1 MAVIR
6 SRAFEIFD
14 FEVRYQL
21 RRPWPWLFFGVL
33 VVFCGMMT
41 RDDAL
46 SAMMYE
52 EFLINSPFAV
62 AKTTVFG
69 SVIWLL
75 LAAPIAGEAGARDV
89 ASRMYPLLYTTPL
102 CRVDYLG
109 GRFLAALVLNLLV
122 LLSVNVGV
130 LLAVYI
136 PGSVESKLVG
146 PFQAATFVTGF
157 AYITLPTAF
166 VATAVQFAFAIRT
179 GKAMASYAASML
191 LIFVGFFLAAALLFD
206 AKWGGLLDPVG
217 IRFVVEDMARLWT
230 PIERN
235 TRFITLDGVVLQNRL
250 LWIGIGIATLA
261 ICVATFQFAHRA
273 AGVRR
278 WSKTKPV
285 DIQQHR
291 GEVVAIAPVASTVT
305 RASSRDFSVGFRS
318 ELRQTREIAWSSFV
332 VLAKSWTGLAML
344 FAIPLLMIPVLVDQL
359 ASGGAQLLP
368 TTPQILREMTASISN
383 ELSRWVIVPL
393 LLVFFAGELVWR
405 DREAGM
411 GDIQA
416 ALPGSEWPPFIGR
429 FLALGLLLAAF
440 LLMLC
445 VSGMVV
451 QTVLGYTDFE
461 IGLYL
466 TTLLGLQL
474 PEYLLFALL
483 ALVIHVI
490 VNEKYIGH
498 LIAVVSYVFV
508 AALAPMLGLEHRLLI
523 FGGAPNWKYT
533 PMLGFGDSLT
543 PWLWFKFYWAMWA
556 VLLAVVARLFW
567 VRSRESSWSAR
578 LDWARQRLAGSTR
591 IVIGVAAL
599 LVVASGAF
607 IFYNTNVLNSYVTA
621 AEGVKLRADYEKQ
634 YGKFESTPQPD
645 IASASLRIEVF
656 AKRRRI
662 EVNGTYKLVNHTKLA
677 IDTIHVAV
685 LNSGVVTGVVTFDRS
700 AELLVDDSVLGH
712 RIYQLGQPLMPGDST
727 TLAFESHSEQR
738 GFRESGVDGAVS
750 ANGAAFSNGALPG
763 IGFQRSRGLVNS
775 GERRDHGLPERPVIA
790 SLYSEEGR
798 QPAEGGGGVTFDAV
812 IGTDE
817 DQTGVAPGALR
828 KTWSENGRRY
838 SEFSTSAPIGSE
850 WTFYAG
856 KYAVD
861 EATWTPTGSA
871 ASPVAIRIYHDAR
884 HTGHIERVIKSVRA
898 SLDYYSRAFG
908 KYPYNHLTVVEV
920 PGAPGTG
927 LHAEASFVSHG
938 EAFSSWVP
946 NDSTSFDFRYAVIA
960 HEMGH
965 QWTLPYA
972 FVEGAPF
979 LSEGL
984 AWYSAIQAVRASRG
998 ETEFRRLLARMR
1010 EPVPYAPIRRGEPL
1024 LRALDPYL
1032 SYRRGPFAMVA
1043 LGEYIGVDTVNLAIR
1058 RLVERSEQPDAQRV
1072 TTLDLYRELNAVTPD
1087 STKGLLHDLFEINA
1101 YWQLDT
1107 ERATT
1112 SRNTDGTWQ
1121 VTLDIRVRK
1130 MAYDSAGVESE
1141 LPMNDLL
1148 EIGAF
1153 GSEKSGDDQ
1162 LSVPLHV
1169 ERRRLSTG
1177 KHTITFRVA
1186 SEPTYA
1192 GVDPYH
1198 WMIDGPRDNRAR
1210 LVRVVRVEK

>member
-1 MAVIR
+1 MATSQ
-6 SRAFEIFD
+6 SRFVAIFD

-21 RRPWPWLFFGVL
+21 RRPWPWLFFAVL
-33 VVFCGMMT
+33 VLFSGMMT

-52 EFLINSPFAV
+52 EFLINSPFSV

-89 ASRMYPLLYTTPL
+89 ASRMYPLLYTSPL
-102 CRVDYLG
+102 SRIDYLG
-109 GRFLAALVLNLLV
+109 GRFLAALVLNLMV

-136 PGSVESKLVG
+136 PGSVEPKLVG
-146 PFQAATFVTGF
+146 PFQLATFVTGF

-166 VATAVQFAFAIRT
+166 VATAVQFTFAVRA
-179 GKAMASYAASML
+179 GKAMASYAGSLL

-250 LWIGIGIATLA
+250 LWSGIGIATLA
-261 ICVATFQFAHRA
+261 LCLATFRFAHRA
-273 AGVRR
+273 EGVRR
-278 WSKTKPV
+278 WRRASRIADVPKPS
-285 DIQQHR
+285 
-291 GEVVAIAPVASTVT
+291 VAVASAASPNAAP
-305 RASSRDFSVGFRS
+305 RASSRDFSVGFLS
-318 ELRQTREIAWSSFV
+318 ELRQTREIAWNSFL
-332 VLAKSWTGLAML
+332 VLAKSWTGIAML
-344 FAIPLLMIPVLVDQL
+344 LAIPLLMVPVLVDQL

-368 TTPQILREMTASISN
+368 TTPQILRELTASISN

-416 ALPGSEWPPFIGR
+416 ALPGSEWPPLLGR
-429 FLALGLLLAAF
+429 FVALALLLGAF
-440 LLMLC
+440 LLMLG
-445 VSGMVV
+445 VSGVAV
-451 QTVLGYTDFE
+451 QSILGYTNFE
-461 IGLYL
+461 LGLYL
-466 TTLLGLQL
+466 KVLLGLQL
-474 PEYLLFALL
+474 PEYLLFAMVAL
-483 ALVIHVI
+483 AIHVI

-498 LIAVVSYVFV
+498 LVAVIAYVFI
-508 AALAPMLGLEHRLLI
+508 AALAPMFGLQHRLLV
-523 FGGAPNWKYT
+523 FGGAPAWKYT
-533 PMLGFGDSLT
+533 PMLGFGDSLE
-543 PWLWFKFYWAMWA
+543 PWLWFKLYWAGWA
-556 VLLAVVARLFW
+556 ALLAVVGRLFW
-567 VRSRESSWSAR
+567 VRSRESSWRAR
-578 LDWARQRLAGSTR
+578 LSWARLRLAGSTPS
-591 IVIGVAAL
+591 VIGATAL

-607 IFYNTNVLNSYVTA
+607 IFYNTNVLNRYVTA
-621 AEGVKLRADYEKQ
+621 AEGTRLRADYEKL
-634 YGKFESTPQPD
+634 YGQFENAPQPD
-645 IASASLRIEVF
+645 ISAASLRIEVF

-662 EVNGTYKLVNHTKLA
+662 EVKGTYRLVNHAATP
-677 IDTIHVAV
+677 IDTIHVAA
-685 LNSGVVTGVVTFDRS
+685 LNTGVTTGEISFDRS
-700 AELLVDDSVLGH
+700 AKLVVNDSVLGH
-712 RIYQLGQPLMPGDST
+712 RMYKLEQPLRPGDST
-727 TLAFESHSEQR
+727 TLAFESHSQSK

-750 ANGAAFSNGALPG
+750 ANGAAFSNGALPA
-763 IGFQRSRGLVNS
+763 IGFQRSRALINS
-775 GERRDHGLPERPVIA
+775 SERREYGLPERPIIA

-798 QPAEGGGGVTFDAV
+798 QPATGGGGIAFDAI

-828 KTWSENGRRY
+828 RTWSENDRRY
-838 SEFSTSAPIGSE
+838 SEFATSAPIGSE
-850 WTFYAG
+850 WTFYSG

-861 EATWTPTGSA
+861 EVMWRAADSA
-871 ASPVAIRIYHDAR
+871 HSNVAIRIYHDPR
-884 HTGHIERVIKSVRA
+884 HTGHLDRMIKSVRA

-938 EAFSSWVP
+938 EAFSTWVP
-946 NDSTSFDFRYAVIA
+946 NDSTSLDFPYAVIA

-979 LSEGL
+979 MSEGL
-984 AWYSAIQAVRASRG
+984 AWYAAIQAVRASRG
-998 ETEFRRLLARMR
+998 EIEFRRLLASMR

-1043 LGEYIGVDTVNLAIR
+1043 LGEYIGVDNVNLAIR
-1058 RLVERSEQPDAQRV
+1058 RLVERSEQPNAPRV
-1072 TTLDLYRELNAVTPD
+1072 TTLDLFRELQAVAPD
-1087 STKGLLHDLFEINA
+1087 SARQLLHDLFEINA
-1101 YWQLDT
+1101 YWQLET
-1107 ERATT
+1107 ERATA
-1112 SRNTDGTWQ
+1112 SLNADGTWQ
-1121 VTLDIRVRK
+1121 VKLEVRVRK
-1130 MAYDSAGVESE
+1130 MAYDSAGVETE

-1148 EIGAF
+1148 DVGAF
-1153 GSEKSGDDQ
+1153 GSEKAGDDQ

-1169 ERRRLSTG
+1169 ERRRLSAG
-1177 KHTITFRVA
+1177 KHIVTFTVA
-1186 SEPTYA
+1186 SEPAYA
-1192 GVDPYH
+1192 GIDPYH
-1198 WMIDGPRDNRAR
+1198 WLIDGPRESRAR
-1210 LVRVVRVEK
+1210 LVKVVRAEH